1 VARDNQL
8 FEMYVRKH
16 LDIISTQFDFR
27 YWPTLSDDL
36 QELAY
41 NAEAA
46 TSEAT
51 NPLTVAGTIALSP
64 SLADFFKVLFC
75 SIEENRSHHYDQLPR
90 NFEVSNNTLLSLA
103 YCALNLPVDD
113 LKDSAYVKRFRQHM
127 QDSSE

>member
-1 VARDNQL
+1 
-8 FEMYVRKH
+8 MYVRKH